1 MDIIECE
8 CEAKA
13 IEVVYRLDTSIHFF
27 FWAQVQISIQLRGF
41 YVKESEGYS
50 LVLVVLP
57 SAICAG
63 VPANTQCSKRRP
75 LHNEKINKKAAGK

>member
-41 YVKESEGYS
+41 YLKESEDTY
-50 LVLVVLP
+50 LYD
-57 SAICAG
+57 
-63 VPANTQCSKRRP
+63 
-75 LHNEKINKKAAGK
+75 